1 MAKVEYRSLKEHN
14 IGLVLKKIIEEQD
27 ITRIKISKDTGL
39 PKSTVSDLVNF
50 LLKKKV
56 VIETEKGKSQVGK
69 KPIIL
74 KINENFKLIL
84 ALDIGQVNLTS
95 VIADLKGKILYRI
108 EHKNYPR
115 KNRKQILKSI
125 TDIIDAILASER
137 DLLKRINHFS
147 VGTHGVVDPNTNI
160 ITKAPYLKNWSGV
173 NIVEVLN
180 DRYKKKVILNNSNN
194 LGAIGEQWKNF
205 KKIKNLIYIDIEN
218 GIGAGIILNNSLVTG
233 YKGTTG
239 EISYLPILK
248 ELDINKLKENKFEL
262 GLFESQVDIN
272 GIIKTVKNYL
282 PQVKIQKYSYDYKI
296 RQDIKNLD
304 FQKICDYYKESKP
317 NIIQEIIDSQIIRIL
332 SVGIASIISIIGLE
346 MIIINGD
353 ILELGERFFENLKNE
368 IFSITPFKC
377 SIVQS
382 KLRKEA
388 HITGALKNGIDYINN
403 LFYTNAFS
411 IIK

>member
-14 IGLVLKKIIEEQD
+14 TGLILKKIIEEED
-27 ITRIKISKDTGL
+27 VTRIKISKDTGL
-39 PKSTVSDLVNF
+39 PKSTVSDLVG
-50 LLKKKV
+50 LLLNKKV
-56 VIETEKGKSQVGK
+56 IIETKRGHSQVGK

-74 KINENFKLIL
+74 KINEEFKLIL

-95 VIADLKGKILYRI
+95 VVANLNGEILYKI

-115 KNRKQILKSI
+115 KNRKEILESI
-125 TDIIDAILASER
+125 INILDTILDSKK

-160 ITKAPYLKNWSGV
+160 ITKAPYLRNWSGV

-180 DRYKKKVILNNSNN
+180 ESYKKKVILNNSNN

-205 KKIKNLIYIDIEN
+205 KKIKNLMYIDIEN

-233 YKGTTG
+233 HKGTTG

-248 ELDINKLKENKFEL
+248 ELDISKLRENKFEL
-262 GLFESQVDIN
+262 GLFERQVDIN
-272 GIIKTVKNYL
+272 GILMTVKKYL
-282 PQVKIQKYSYDYKI
+282 SDKKIYKYSPDFISQHDIKDLDFYKI
-296 RQDIKNLD
+296 
-304 FQKICDYYKESKP
+304 CVYYKNSTP
-317 NIIQEIIDSQIIRIL
+317 NVIKEIIDGEIIRIL
-332 SVGIASIISIIGLE
+332 AVGIASIISVIGLE

-353 ILELGERFFENLKNE
+353 ILELGEKFIENLKNE

-377 SIVQS
+377 RIVQS
-382 KLRKEA
+382 RLRKEA

-403 LFYTNAFS
+403 LFYNSAFS
-411 IIK
+411 VIK